1 MISAFPSIVIFIWH
15 FIIYLL
21 IGMQEE
27 DPLGSFNY
35 NYVKAVQHFE
45 MLALEGQ
52 ELNFHHFKLQVNG
65 NEDN

>member
-1 MISAFPSIVIFIWH
+1 
-15 FIIYLL
+15 
-21 IGMQEE
+21 
-27 DPLGSFNY
+27 
-35 NYVKAVQHFE
+35 

>member
-1 MISAFPSIVIFIWH
+1 
-15 FIIYLL
+15 
-21 IGMQEE
+21 MQEE

-35 NYVKAVQHFE
+35 NYVTAVQHFE